1 MSYTSYVSL
10 GTTVVLLGLALF
22 CAFVPFE
29 WICVLLGSTS
39 CNVSHG
45 LVVAIAMMLFL
56 GAIVASNKFDLRY
69 TFLESGK

>member
-10 GTTVVLLGLALF
+10 GTTVILLGLALF

-29 WICVLLGSTS
+29 WICVLLGLTS

>member
-1 MSYTSYVSL
+1 MSSTSYLSL

-22 CAFVPFE
+22 FAFVPFE
-29 WICVLLGSTS
+29 WICVLLKSS
-39 CNVSHG
+39 KCDVSHG
-45 LVVAIAMMLFL
+45 MVVAIAMMLFL